1 MSKVL
6 IVVAHADD
14 EIIGCGATI
23 AKHIKNGD
31 DVYLLVMTDGVSS
44 REESF
49 SQEKLVRNNAL
60 EKSCLFLGIKEYF
73 CEDFPDNA
81 LDSVPL
87 LCLTKAV
94 ERVIDKVQPTT
105 IYTHFYGDLN
115 IDHKLTNQAVITAT
129 RPQPD
134 NCVKTVL
141 CFEIQSS
148 TEWGFN
154 HQQAFTPNYFV
165 DVSEFKET
173 KKKLL
178 TIYQDE
184 MREPPHSRSI
194 NNILNNLSMRGAI
207 VGCDFAEA
215 FVVSRILE

>member
-1 MSKVL
+1 MSNVL

-14 EIIGCGATI
+14 EAIGCGATI
-23 AKHIKNGD
+23 AKHTENGD

-44 REESF
+44 RKES
-49 SQEKLVRNNAL
+49 SYQEKLVRNNAL
-60 EKSCLFLGIKEYF
+60 EKSCLLLGIKEYF

-87 LCLTKAV
+87 LHLTQAV
-94 ERVIDKVQPTT
+94 ERIIGRVQPTT

-134 NCVKTVL
+134 SCVKAIL

-154 HQQAFTPNYFV
+154 NQQAFIPNYFV

-173 KKKLL
+173 KKQLL
-178 TIYQDE
+178 MIYQDE
-184 MREPPHSRSI
+184 MRSPPHSRSI

-207 VGCDFAEA
+207 VGCDLAEA